1 MKTEKSRQW
10 TSQVIK
16 PALTQR
22 GTITNETRGQH
33 NLHNNASNQLLV
45 VRHEGSPDGISL
57 LPDTWFRCCPAPLSP
72 AAGLTFAGEDRR
84 CAQKWE
90 SKDQGFLN
98 RQEAWFRFFP
108 DEWTRY
114 WTMVNEI
121 REITAALA
129 LPDHWRVRG
138 YGIGHWPHTIS
149 AAVVVESHNGEC
161 CVEIYIWFRNWSRFV
176 REVLKWW
183 ANPIREN

>member
-57 LPDTWFRCCPAPLSP
+57 LPGTWFRCCPAPLSP

-138 YGIGHWPHTIS
+138 YGIVSDTDHTPYQQQCDWVAQWRMLCGNLYFIQELIS
-149 AAVVVESHNGEC
+149 FCEGS
-161 CVEIYIWFRNWSRFV
+161 
-176 REVLKWW
+176 LKMMG
-183 ANPIREN
+183 